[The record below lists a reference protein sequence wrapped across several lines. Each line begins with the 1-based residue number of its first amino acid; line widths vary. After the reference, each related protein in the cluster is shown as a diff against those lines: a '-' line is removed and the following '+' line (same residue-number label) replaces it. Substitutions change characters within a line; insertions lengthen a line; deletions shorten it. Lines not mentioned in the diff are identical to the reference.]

1 MEVLEHRMTTPPLVR
16 ELVLSRNEV
25 RNALDLATT
34 EQLRR
39 SIAEARDDPEV
50 RVILL
55 RGEGA
60 GFCAGSDVKEMA
72 QATMAGRLLIAERKA
87 LLMRA
92 LAELDM
98 PVVCAVHGFALGGGF
113 MLAIG
118 CDAVVTAADAVWR
131 LPEVELGFFP
141 PWGIEALVRRVGIAR
156 ARWLVWGAN
165 KLSGSE
171 AFELGLAEVEVP
183 AAKVLD
189 EARALAMRLAELPV
203 ASAQATKRFF
213 REQVPVPGLDALAR
227 EVYRENCEAGSA
239 QAAFARFTSKAS

>member
-1 MEVLEHRMTTPPLVR
+1 MTDLTSIR

-34 EQLRR
+34 EQLLR
-39 SIAEARDDPEV
+39 SIAEARDDPAI
-50 RVILL
+50 RVVLL

-72 QATMAGRLLIAERKA
+72 KASMADRMRIAERKA

-92 LAELDM
+92 LAELDK

-118 CDAVVTAADAVWR
+118 CDAVVTASDAVWR

-156 ARWLVWGAN
+156 ARWLVWGAHRHT
-165 KLSGSE
+165 GSD
-171 AFELGLAEVEVP
+171 AFRLGLAEVEVS
-183 AAKVLD
+183 ADKVLE
-189 EARALAMRLAELPV
+189 EARSLATRLSELPV
-203 ASAQATKRFF
+203 ASAQANKRFF
-213 REQVPVPGLDALAR
+213 RKQVPVPGLDALAR

-239 QAAFARFTSKAS
+239 QGAFARFTSG